1 MKNLTK
7 FYSLSRKGVMILLAV
22 PVIIVLAAVSCR
34 HIVDPIEVKVDVNV
48 RIDVYQHAVDALDFI
63 SGESDALPEVGTET
77 DTETPTTG
85 KLEEVF
91 DWVFGVGTAYAAETP
106 PAQRHQQLLKSMKSR
121 FAKIQQY
128 KTDGSVGENHK
139 GKLSVR
145 DSAKMKSDAGYAG
158 KVKNAVKDEN
168 RDREEFYRLSAQLQ
182 NTPYA
187 KIVELYAKL
196 RAKRAKAGEWI
207 EVKKDS
213 NWLWKK
219 K

>member
-7 FYSLSRKGVMILLAV
+7 FHSLGSRGLMALLAV
-22 PVIIVLAAVSCR
+22 PVIIVLAAASCR
-34 HIVDPIEVKVDVNV
+34 HTVDPIVVKVDVNV
-48 RIDVYQHAVDALDFI
+48 RIDVYQHAVETLDFI
-63 SGESDALPEVGTET
+63 SGESEALPEVGTET
-77 DTETPTTG
+77 DTETPDTG

-106 PAQRHQQLLKSMKSR
+106 AAQRQQQLLKSMKSR

-158 KVKNAVKDEN
+158 KVKKAVKDEN
-168 RDREEFYRLSAQLQ
+168 RDREEFYRLNAKLQ
-182 NTPYA
+182 NTPHA
-187 KIVELYAKL
+187 KIVDLYAKL
-196 RAKRAKAGEWI
+196 RVKRAKGGEWI
-207 EVKKDS
+207 EVKKDGK
-213 NWLWKK
+213 WLWKK